1 MTAQVNENELIKKW
15 TVFDTPHQ
23 TLKFSQYPTSEYLQ
37 AMRLAMKEHNK
48 EIEKIKNNPEAP
60 TFENTIVAL
69 EESGDMLSRIQYCFY
84 NLLSA
89 ETNDEMDNIAGEISP
104 EETEHTNVIYQD
116 ATLFARVKAIYDK
129 KETLNLTIEEKKL
142 LEETYESFENMGA
155 TLPADKQKEFSEL
168 SKQLSALTLQFQ
180 QNVLKST
187 NEYKLKVADVAHL
200 SGLPQAILDAAKEEA
215 KKDTFEGYV
224 FT

>member
-1 MTAQVNENELIKKW
+1 M
-15 TVFDTPHQ
+15 
-23 TLKFSQYPTSEYLQ
+23 
-37 AMRLAMKEHNK
+37 
-48 EIEKIKNNPEAP
+48 
-60 TFENTIVAL
+60 

-187 NEYKLKVADVAHL
+187 NEYKLKVPPQKNVL
-200 SGLPQAILDAAKEEA
+200 LLPSNAYSAW
-215 KKDTFEGYV
+215 
-224 FT
+224 